1 MFARKS
7 CWRMQ
12 RKFAGCRN
20 EGGTH
25 QTQNGTNEQRSPKQ
39 KRKTKGKSNNKNCH
53 KSFAIFI
60 CFFALR
66 FFAKFSWGWIHLYFW
81 CLGCASVWAV
91 LVGVLGAVQK
101 SSTFVCVCF
110 RECVRM
116 SGHKRIWWII
126 SKNGFRTKT
135 KIHKM
140 FSNKT
145 SKIT

>member
-1 MFARKS
+1 
-7 CWRMQ
+7 MQ

-66 FFAKFSWGWIHLYFW
+66 FFAKFSLGLNSFIFLVPGLRQCVSSVGGGYWGRSKRVAHL
-81 CLGCASVWAV
+81 CVCVSASV
-91 LVGVLGAVQK
+91 
-101 SSTFVCVCF
+101 C
-110 RECVRM
+110 ECQAI
-116 SGHKRIWWII
+116 KEYDEL
-126 SKNGFRTKT
+126 
-135 KIHKM
+135 
-140 FSNKT
+140 
-145 SKIT
+145 